1 MGSHIESGS
10 HDGVVREGR
19 RTWDSGLSE
28 RLLKRPRLLSPESC
42 VLSPVLHALAPRAS
56 RAFTLVELLVVLA
69 ILAFLLSV
77 AVPRYFGSLDRAK
90 ETVLKDNLFQVR
102 ESLDQYF
109 SDTGRYPDKIEDLVT
124 RHYLRSAPVDPVT
137 GSAATWVVVP
147 PRDLDKGG
155 VFDIRS
161 GAAGNGKDGTAYR
174 DW

>member
-1 MGSHIESGS
+1 MGSNIGN
-10 HDGVVREGR
+10 GKNEGL
-19 RTWDSGLSE
+19 RTEDSGLSGTKAIG
-28 RLLKRPRLLSPESC
+28 RFSLNIQSSALSTRAKRN
-42 VLSPVLHALAPRAS
+42 S

-77 AVPRYFGSLDRAK
+77 AVPRYFGSLDRSK
-90 ETVLKDNLFQVR
+90 ETVLRDNLFQVR

-109 SDTGRYPDKIEDLVT
+109 SDTGKYPDKIEDLVA
-124 RHYLRSAPVDPVT
+124 RHYLRAAPVDPVT
-137 GSAATWVVVP
+137 GSTTTWVVVP
-147 PRDLDKGG
+147 PRELDKGG